1 MRDQG
6 FIQANTAQFSCTLV
20 TKYPPRSA
28 RLSCNNKEKKSR
40 LTSKKFREENET
52 LGAMDWEIPIP
63 EDLLEENIIKI
74 VHFDAVD
81 CDFYGS
87 IKDLVFNW
95 LHPFM
100 LASKTTNTNGEN
112 TILIQEMNGPFADE
126 YWEASGAKVETLE
139 SMKYWEVVEREV
151 SMNVL
156 SYTQAFKCK

>member
-1 MRDQG
+1 
-6 FIQANTAQFSCTLV
+6 
-20 TKYPPRSA
+20 
-28 RLSCNNKEKKSR
+28 
-40 LTSKKFREENET
+40 
-52 LGAMDWEIPIP
+52 MDWEIPIP
-63 EDLLEENIIKI
+63 EYFLQENLKKF
-74 VHFDAVD
+74 VHFAAFD
-81 CDFYGS
+81 CGFDVS
-87 IKDLVFNW
+87 IEDLVFNW

-156 SYTQAFKCK
+156 SYTWEFKRKQFTDGLINNSKARLCVRGYQSGYLRQV